1 MATMAPAATA
11 TTRRLPRLSF
21 WQIWNMSFGF
31 LGIQFGFELQNSNVS
46 RIFET
51 LGANKDDL
59 PLLWIAA
66 PVTGL
71 LVQPIIG
78 YFSDRTWHPTW
89 GRRRPFFFAGAV
101 MATLALILMPNSSS
115 LLIAASM
122 LWIMDASIN
131 ISMEP
136 FRAFVGDKLPPEQR
150 TSGFAMQSFF
160 IGVGSVIAALLP
172 WVFANWFH
180 ISNTAPEGQI
190 PPSVRYAFYVGAAAF
205 FLAVMYTVLTTKE
218 FPPENMHEFEEEKAK
233 TKIFDG
239 LKESFMGIFHMPK
252 AMSQLAVVQLFTW
265 FSLFAMWIYSTNAV
279 TSNIYQMQV
288 PDATYVHI
296 KEHLAEEERNAPVVP
311 AKSFGEMFSLAPTSA
326 AEKQVKHLASLRGDI
341 NDIER
346 FQATASSKTLTS
358 NLAKYYLETGKPT
371 SLEAVDL
378 ARVQKQ
384 YEDGAD
390 WLGVCS
396 SVRNAVAAVFAFILP
411 LFARRT
417 SRRTTHMVCLLIG
430 GLGLLSL
437 KMITDPRL
445 LIVSMGMV
453 GVAWA
458 SILSMPYAMLAGALP
473 ASRMGYYMGV
483 FNFFIVIPQIV
494 AATLLGYL
502 TMHVFGGNTMNTLAF
517 GGVSMLIAALLTLR
531 VDDDERSA
539 RPAIEPAHPTVD

>member
-1 MATMAPAATA
+1 MAPAATA

>member
-1 MATMAPAATA
+1 MAPPAAA

-51 LGANKDDL
+51 LGANKEDL

-71 LVQPIIG
+71 LVQPVIG
-78 YFSDRTWHPTW
+78 YFSDRTWHPVW
-89 GRRRPFFFAGAV
+89 GRRRPFFFGGAV
-101 MATLALILMPNSSS
+101 MATLALLFMPNSSS

-150 TSGFAMQSFF
+150 TAGFAMQSFF

-172 WVFANWFH
+172 WVFTNWFG
-180 ISNTAPEGQI
+180 ISNEAPEGQI
-190 PPSVRYAFYVGAAAF
+190 PPSVKYAFYVGAAAF
-205 FLAVMYTVLTTKE
+205 FSAVMFTVVTTKE

-233 TKIFDG
+233 TKVFDG
-239 LKESFMGIFHMPK
+239 LKESFLGIFNMPK

-279 TSNIYQMQV
+279 TSNIYDMKIGA
-288 PDATYVHI
+288 ATFARI
-296 KEHLAEEERNAPVVP
+296 QAHLATDEAAGLATAGLVP
-311 AKSFGEMFSLAPTSA
+311 AKSFFSLARATP
-326 AEKQVKHLASLRGDI
+326 AENQAKRLASLRADVTDI
-341 NDIER
+341 QR
-346 FQATASSKTLTS
+346 FQPAADSVVITS
-358 NLAKYYLETGKPT
+358 NLAKYQLEGGQPAAA
-371 SLEAVDL
+371 EAATL
-378 ARVQKQ
+378 ARVKKQ

-396 SVRNAVAAVFAFILP
+396 GVRNGVAAVFAFLLP
-411 LFARRT
+411 VFARRT

-437 KMITDPRL
+437 KLITDPQL
-445 LIVSMGMV
+445 LVVSMAMV

-494 AATLLGYL
+494 AATILGFL
-502 TMHVFGGNTMNTLAF
+502 TINVFGGNTMNTLAF
-517 GGVSMLIAALLTLR
+517 GGFSMIVAALLTLR
-531 VDDDERSA
+531 VTDDERSA
-539 RPAIEPAHPTVD
+539 RPAIEPAHAGE

>member
-1 MATMAPAATA
+1 MAPPAAA
-11 TTRRLPRLSF
+11 PAQRLPRLSF

-71 LVQPIIG
+71 LVQPVIG

-89 GRRRPFFFAGAV
+89 GRRRPFFFGGAV
-101 MATLALILMPNSSS
+101 MATLALLFMPNSSS

-150 TSGFAMQSFF
+150 TAGFAMQSFF

-172 WVFANWFH
+172 WVFTNWFD
-180 ISNTAPEGQI
+180 IANTAPEGQI
-190 PPSVRYAFYVGAAAF
+190 PPSVKYAFYVGAAAF
-205 FLAVMYTVLTTKE
+205 FLAVMYTVFTTKE
-218 FPPENMHEFEEEKAK
+218 FPPENMAEFEAEKAN
-233 TKIFDG
+233 TKVFDG
-239 LKESFMGIFHMPK
+239 LKESFLGIFHMPK
-252 AMSQLAVVQLFTW
+252 TMSQLALVQLFTW

-279 TSNIYQMQV
+279 TSNIYDMKV
-288 PDATYVHI
+288 ATATYTRI
-296 KEHLAEEERNAPVVP
+296 KERLATDEQNAARVP
-311 AKSFGEMFSLAPTSA
+311 QKDLSRMLSLEPATE
-326 AEKQVKHLASLRGDI
+326 AENQLKRLASLRGDVT
-341 NDIER
+341 DIER
-346 FQATASSKTLTS
+346 FQADGGPTRVITS
-358 NLAKYYLETGKPT
+358 NLAKYYLDAGQPSAAEV
-371 SLEAVDL
+371 VDL
-378 ARVQKQ
+378 KRVQQ
-384 YEDGAD
+384 EYEDGAD

-396 SVRNAVAAVFAFILP
+396 SVRNGVAAVFAFLLP
-411 LFARRT
+411 VFARRT

-437 KMITDPRL
+437 KLITGPAFL
-445 LIVSMGMV
+445 AVSMAMV

-494 AATLLGYL
+494 AATILGYL
-502 TMHVFGGNTMNTLAF
+502 TMHFFGGNTMNTLAF

-531 VDDDERSA
+531 VADDERSA
-539 RPAIEPAHPTVD
+539 RPAIEPAHPTP

>member
-1 MATMAPAATA
+1 
-11 TTRRLPRLSF
+11 
-21 WQIWNMSFGF
+21 MSFGF

-71 LVQPIIG
+71 LVQPVIG

-101 MATLALILMPNSSS
+101 MATLALFFMPNSSS

-150 TSGFAMQSFF
+150 TAGFAMQSFF
-160 IGVGSVIAALLP
+160 IGIGSVIAALLP
-172 WVFANWFH
+172 WIFANWFH
-180 ISNTAPEGQI
+180 ISNEAPSGQI
-190 PPSVRYAFYVGAAAF
+190 PPSVKYAFYVGAAAF

-218 FPPENMHEFEEEKAK
+218 FPPENMHEFEEEKAR
-233 TKIFDG
+233 TKVFDG
-239 LKESFMGIFHMPK
+239 LKESFLGIFHMPQT
-252 AMSQLAVVQLFTW
+252 MSQLAMVQLFTW
-265 FSLFAMWIYSTNAV
+265 FALFAMWIYSTNAV

-288 PDATYVHI
+288 PDATYSRI
-296 KEHLAEEERNAPVVP
+296 KARLTDEQKNAALIPQ
-311 AKSFGEMFSLAPTSA
+311 KSFSDMFTLATASA
-326 AEKQVKHLASLRGDI
+326 AENRAKQLNSLQSDI
-341 NDIER
+341 ADVER
-346 FQATASSKTLTS
+346 FQAAAPTKVITS
-358 NLAKYYLETGKPT
+358 NLAKYYLESGQPT
-371 SLEAVDL
+371 ATETADL
-378 ARVQKQ
+378 KRVQKE
-384 YEDGAD
+384 YETGAD

-396 SVRNAVAAVFAFILP
+396 SVRNAVAAIFAFLLP
-411 LFARRT
+411 VFARRT

-430 GLGLLSL
+430 GLGLMSL
-437 KMITDPRL
+437 KFITDPKL
-445 LIVSMGMV
+445 LVVSMAMV

-494 AATLLGYL
+494 AATVLGYL
-502 TMHVFGGNTMNTLAF
+502 TMHVFGGNTMNTLVF

-531 VDDDERSA
+531 VNDDERSA
-539 RPAIEPAHPTVD
+539 RPAIEPAHPVS